1 MWTEELKERF
11 MKTDPAAY
19 GHFIGVRFM
28 APKIKPINPNSK
40 ICGPAYTVKTYG
52 KDHYAMFKAIEDA
65 PAGSVI
71 VIDRAGDE
79 IYAPVGEFVARG
91 ARAKGLAGFVIDG
104 MATDSAYIRTFE
116 DFPVFCSGLS
126 AVTCNCWGITGETQ
140 IDVCCG
146 GWMAHH
152 NTDLWR
158 IAGPVDG
165 AFWGMYPNGGAW
177 LATHLWTHYLF
188 SKDEAFLREWYPV
201 IKGTADFY
209 LDYLQTDPRNGY
221 LVVVP
226 SVSPEH
232 GPMGKKSPIT
242 AGCTMDTQIVRDA
255 LTSTLQASEIL
266 GLDEAD
272 YRAA

>member
-1 MWTEELKERF
+1 MWTEELKARF

-19 GHFIGVRFM
+19 GHFIGVRVM

-65 PAGSVI
+65 PEGSVI
-71 VIDRAGDE
+71 VIDRAGDD

-146 GWMAHH
+146 GAVVHPG
-152 NTDLWR
+152 DIIL
-158 IAGPVDG
+158 GDCDG
-165 AFWGMYPNGGAW
+165 
-177 LATHLWTHYLF
+177 
-188 SKDEAFLREWYPV
+188 
-201 IKGTADFY
+201 
-209 LDYLQTDPRNGY
+209 
-221 LVVVP
+221 LVVMPSEGYEEMLERAEAMAAREAKMRAAYESGQPLPASGRP
-226 SVSPEH
+226 SVKVLEEANVQAIINGIRSGELAPDFW
-232 GPMGKKSPIT
+232 KK
-242 AGCTMDTQIVRDA
+242 
-255 LTSTLQASEIL
+255 
-266 GLDEAD
+266 
-272 YRAA
+272 